1 MTLKDSMFTVTGGT
15 PDKVAVRLNGNHEIY
30 QAHFPGN
37 PITPGVCIVQMIG
50 ELLSDR
56 CGRRLSLS
64 KIVNLKFVAPISPVD
79 TPDIEISFTLVDDT
93 ATACKGKGTITSG
106 EQLLT
111 QFSLVFNG

>member
-1 MTLKDSMFTVTGGT
+1 MTLKNSMFTVMGGT
-15 PDKVAVRLNGNHEIY
+15 PDQVAVRLNGGHEIY
-30 QAHFPGN
+30 KAHFPGN

-64 KIVNLKFVAPISPVD
+64 KIVNLKFVAPIS
-79 TPDIEISFTLVDDT
+79 FTLVDDT

>member
-1 MTLKDSMFTVTGGT
+1 MKLQNEMFTIMNQTADQT
-15 PDKVAVRLNGNHEIY
+15 DIRLNGSHVIY

>member
-1 MTLKDSMFTVTGGT
+1 MILKDSMFTVTGGT
-15 PDKVAVRLNGNHEIY
+15 LDKVAVRLNASHTIY

-50 ELLSDR
+50 ELLGDR
-56 CGRRLSLS
+56 CGRRLALS

-79 TPDIEISFTLVDDT
+79 TPDIEVAFTRCEVRG
-93 ATACKGKGTITSG
+93 ARYEAKGTIMAG

-111 QFSLVFNG
+111 KFSIIYQ